1 MYLLDTNHCSQ
12 IINNNTSVIKRLR
25 ELGDAP
31 VATCVI
37 VRGELLFGAYKSGK
51 RQENLNNIESFLSDI
66 DIFPVDKK
74 ASDIYGQLKAAI
86 IDYYGPKEKAKR
98 RKFTIDNLGLRENDL
113 WIASVAKSKG
123 YVIVSTDSDF
133 DRIKEVDD
141 IKVES
146 WLPK

>member
-12 IINNNTSVIKRLR
+12 IINNHPDVVKKLK
-25 ELGDAP
+25 ELDDAP
-31 VATCVI
+31 IATCVV
-37 VRGELLFGAYKSGK
+37 VRGELIFGAYKSE
-51 RQENLNNIESFLSDI
+51 RQQENIRNIEAFLRDI
-66 DIFPVDKK
+66 DIFPVDNK

-86 IDYYGPKEKAKR
+86 IDYYGPSEKAKR
-98 RKFTIDNLGLRENDL
+98 RHYTIDDAGIRENDI

-123 YVIVSTDSDF
+123 YIIVSTDSDF
-133 DRIKEVDD
+133 DRISEVGD